1 MTDIRF
7 YHLTTQTI
15 DQALPAILAKA
26 LSGGHRVLVKLADE
40 TQVDQINDVLWTYRA
55 DSFLPHGTA
64 KEGYGDQQPIWIT
77 AGDDHPNQAN
87 VLVMGARV
95 FEDNVSA
102 FDMVCAF
109 LPGHDDENIQHA
121 RQRWKDYTASGH
133 QITYWQQTDTGGWQ
147 KKS

>member
-26 LSGGHRVLVKLADE
+26 LSGGHRVLVKLADVA
-40 TQVDQINDVLWTYRA
+40 QVDQINDVLWTYRA

-77 AGDDHPNQAN
+77 AGDDHPHFVCQTCGVVECLPEESVTLKTTRSA
-87 VLVMGARV
+87 ARV
-95 FEDNVSA
+95 GRVIEILLKGRCVA
-102 FDMVCAF
+102 CA
-109 LPGHDDENIQHA
+109 
-121 RQRWKDYTASGH
+121 
-133 QITYWQQTDTGGWQ
+133 
-147 KKS
+147 